1 MDKPIISII
10 IPCYNQAHF
19 LTECINSVLA
29 QDFGDWEIIIVND
42 GSTDNTLKVA
52 LDFAQKDQRV
62 NVIDKENGGLS
73 SARNAGI
80 KQANGQWL
88 LFLDADDYLLPSYFQ
103 SVSKEL
109 ENLPKESLLQYG
121 YQYVEEKRRKE
132 IYNKSLTEN
141 TIPLIPV
148 IFSGNIGPCHSIL
161 ISSEM
166 AMKIGAFDEKLK
178 SAEDWDFWIRAA
190 KAGAVVKQ
198 IESVLI
204 AYRYSKDS
212 MSRNAFRMYEAL
224 KTVTKR
230 AIKRDARIQI
240 ETKLNHDYDFD
251 YKSVIK
257 NLLLQCLGV
266 SLMQGK
272 VEESS
277 ALFRK
282 ETVEYSLTY
291 QSNDFAI
298 MCSYLSFRY
307 WYSKE
312 DLKRVF
318 NEIYPSF
325 SQFFEKNPIDGLSK
339 KVLLTSVFRRHLMQR
354 NRMRFGLFGVM
365 ANRLFLR

>member
-1 MDKPIISII
+1 MSSAISII
-10 IPCYNQAHF
+10 IPCYNQGHF
-19 LTECINSVLA
+19 LTECVESVLS
-29 QDFGDWEIIIVND
+29 QDFNDWEMLIVND
-42 GSTDNTLKVA
+42 GSTDDTLKLA
-52 LDFAQKDQRV
+52 LDFASKDKRI

-80 KQANGQWL
+80 QQAKGTWL
-88 LFLDADDYLLPSYFQ
+88 LFLDADDYLLPTYFQ
-103 SVSKEL
+103 CLSNEFEAHSAETL
-109 ENLPKESLLQYG
+109 IQYG
-121 YQYVEEKRRKE
+121 YQYVEEESKKV
-132 IYNKSLTEN
+132 IYSKNLNSPQE
-141 TIPLIPV
+141 PLIPG
-148 IFSGNIGPCHSIL
+148 IFKGNIGPCHSL
-161 ISSEM
+161 VISTELVG
-166 AMKIGAFDEKLK
+166 KIGDFDESLK

-190 KAGAVVKQ
+190 KAGAEVKQ
-198 IESVLI
+198 IEHVFV

-224 KTVTKR
+224 KSVSQR

-240 ETKLNHDYDFD
+240 ETKLNHDYDYD

-257 NLLLQCLGV
+257 NSLLQCLGV

-277 ALFRK
+277 ELFRK
-282 ETVEYSLTY
+282 ETTEYSLTY

-325 SQFFEKNPIDGLSK
+325 SQFFDKNPIDGLSK
-339 KVLLTSVFRRHLMQR
+339 KELLTSVFRRHLMQR
-354 NRMRFGLFGVM
+354 NRIRFGLFGVM